1 MRPRHYET
9 GWRHRLCPYNGCVE
23 TATFPLF
30 SAQRCT
36 WLYLIKWS
44 TRYYKE
50 EIMTAWNDCFVL
62 QSLEAWSNFELTPGT
77 GTFYL
82 SLFLLSLFQW
92 IAPGWWSPTVDLFWS
107 IHPLKA
113 GLPLPENPPSALS
126 SLVWSVSSNNKA
138 WSLFLRRWF
147 TGAIILWEIHLVLSV
162 NFPSYVYC
170 FLIQFMLSGRYF
182 CLLQMF

>member
-1 MRPRHYET
+1 MKLEWKT
-9 GWRHRLCPYNGCVE
+9 QAVSLQWLCVE
-23 TATFPLF
+23 TVLASTFSTEVHMTLF
-30 SAQRCT
+30 NQMIHKTLQR
-36 WLYLIKWS
+36 
-44 TRYYKE
+44 RD
-50 EIMTAWNDCFVL
+50 ND
-62 QSLEAWSNFELTPGT
+62 SLEWLFCAAKLGAWSNYELTPGT

-92 IAPGWWSPTVDLFWS
+92 IAAGWWSPNKWICSTV
-107 IHPLKA
+107 HPPSQSRIA
-113 GLPLPENPPSALS
+113 FTENPPSALS

-138 WSLFLRRWF
+138 SIPFFLSRWF
-147 TGAIILWEIHLVLSV
+147 TGAIILWEIHWFLSV